1 MPTRSPATLY
11 PLQLAA
17 PDILE
22 WLLGKEPRAIGM
34 FDEIGSD
41 EYARAFTAAQ
51 TAGTDIADDLY
62 YAMVD
67 VVERSGSEQDFA
79 KLVMPILK
87 EKGWLGG
94 DEGKIGNR
102 VRLIYDTNLR
112 LARAAGRWNHV
123 QASEGMFP
131 YLRAFTVGDSRVR
144 HPPKSED
151 DHRAWDGIV
160 LPVSHPFWR
169 TYWPPLGF
177 RCFLPGTRIEGAV
190 KAGIRRWHSGKAV
203 EVVMASGSR
212 LSVTPDHPILTRRGW
227 VMAEHV
233 RVGDHALRHRGVVT
247 GNLDVFSGDD
257 NAPPR
262 ADDLFQALSLHALGV
277 AEPVAFKFNDQ
288 SAVGQG
294 EIDIVFADPKLA
306 QECVAKVGSENV
318 LVGTALGADNALG
331 RLGAVQNGVRE
342 TYAGHA
348 GQARHLGLADPDF
361 SGDAGHRPVSGGGG
375 DAEPRFNI
383 GVTVTADL
391 PRPPAL
397 PLHATRRLFDG
408 LPLDLFRLA
417 TTTQDDALFAE
428 LAANHCAA
436 DAGLFGELLD
446 AHSSAVLLDEVV
458 EVRQF
463 DFAGHVYDFQTEE
476 GVVSADGV
484 IVHNCRCSVGQMS
497 RSQLAR
503 YRDGITSEDELA
515 WRIERLGPPVFAPP
529 AAPIGQQLAEMV
541 EETNRPT
548 ASDGTPQPR
557 LPGLPPINPIQT
569 ERAGRDIWDAVISG
583 RTLDEISRNVRQVVR
598 R

>member
-62 YAMVD
+62 YVMVD

-144 HPPKSED
+144 HPPKSEE

-177 RCFLPGTRIEGAV
+177 R
-190 KAGIRRWHSGKAV
+190 
-203 EVVMASGSR
+203 
-212 LSVTPDHPILTRRGW
+212 
-227 VMAEHV
+227 
-233 RVGDHALRHRGVVT
+233 
-247 GNLDVFSGDD
+247 
-257 NAPPR
+257 
-262 ADDLFQALSLHALGV
+262 
-277 AEPVAFKFNDQ
+277 
-288 SAVGQG
+288 
-294 EIDIVFADPKLA
+294 
-306 QECVAKVGSENV
+306 
-318 LVGTALGADNALG
+318 
-331 RLGAVQNGVRE
+331 
-342 TYAGHA
+342 
-348 GQARHLGLADPDF
+348 
-361 SGDAGHRPVSGGGG
+361 
-375 DAEPRFNI
+375 
-383 GVTVTADL
+383 
-391 PRPPAL
+391 
-397 PLHATRRLFDG
+397 
-408 LPLDLFRLA
+408 
-417 TTTQDDALFAE
+417 
-428 LAANHCAA
+428 
-436 DAGLFGELLD
+436 
-446 AHSSAVLLDEVV
+446 
-458 EVRQF
+458 
-463 DFAGHVYDFQTEE
+463 
-476 GVVSADGV
+476 
-484 IVHNCRCSVGQMS
+484 CRCSVGQMS

-529 AAPIGQQLAEMV
+529 AAPIGQRLAEMV
-541 EETNRPT
+541 E
-548 ASDGTPQPR
+548 ASNSPSPR
-557 LPGLPPINPIQT
+557 KSSGWTVNGESGLSAEQANMRIEASRARMPGLPPVNPIQT

-583 RTLDEISRNVRQVVR
+583 RTLDEISRNVRQVAR